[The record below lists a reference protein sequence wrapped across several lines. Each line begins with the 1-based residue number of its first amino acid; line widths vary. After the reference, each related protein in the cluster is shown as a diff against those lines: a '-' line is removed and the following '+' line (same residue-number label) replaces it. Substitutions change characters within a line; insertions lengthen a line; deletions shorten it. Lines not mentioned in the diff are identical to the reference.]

1 MSAILILVTGGF
13 VALALIYHLRPGW
26 LLRGY
31 RTYYSEHAGIQ
42 TRAVEIAFS
51 DDSERY
57 SQLQCND
64 DRILYTCMPEVR
76 HLEEMFKQAPPNTVL
91 EIGGGIGRASVYFRK
106 RFDWYATR
114 FYMLDGDS
122 GDYQHREIGSGAQ
135 DEFYNSFDATRRF
148 CAENGI
154 EPERLTMLDAS
165 TPTWKAELKELRF
178 DYIYSFLAIGF
189 HWGIEQYLSDL
200 RPHCRANTRLIFGMR
215 GTDRGN
221 RFARAQSSYA
231 TAHSEYRIVE
241 NVRESELYRGSVLV
255 LAPV

>member
-1 MSAILILVTGGF
+1 MA
-13 VALALIYHLRPGW
+13 
-26 LLRGY
+26 
-31 RTYYSEHAGIQ
+31 
-42 TRAVEIAFS
+42 
-51 DDSERY
+51 
-57 SQLQCND
+57 
-64 DRILYTCMPEVR
+64 
-76 HLEEMFKQAPPNTVL
+76 APSTVL

-106 RFDWYATR
+106 RFDWHATR

-122 GDYQHREIGSGAQ
+122 GDYQHREIGSGAR

-148 CAENGI
+148 CAENSI
-154 EPERLTMLDAS
+154 ESERLTMLDAS
-165 TPTWKAELKELRF
+165 TPAWKDDLKNRQF

-200 RPHCRANTRLIFGMR
+200 RPLCHPDTRLIFGMR

-221 RFARAQSSYA
+221 RFAREQSRYA
-231 TAHSEYRIVE
+231 AAHPEYRIVQ